1 MKRRKGSELA
11 FLLFFKETSGPP
23 PNFLGFNWGHS
34 VLQVIDERTF
44 PPSCYHTHNKILCVC
59 KRRER
64 KRLFR
69 KSSTHLPPA
78 VRFEFNWILFHKQQE
93 LNRMKKKCNVLQADF
108 SITGIRPQNIYI
120 YSRLKSTYVLD
131 KEVRQSTLVSLSLR
145 SSCYPVAASFF
156 CVSEGL
162 LTLYSRKSETGNIRM
177 TIPVFLLVA
186 TATTSVFV
194 VVVKKRGNPFY
205 RYIYS
210 SPMLFR

>member
-156 CVSEGL
+156 LRVGRTADTVQPEI
-162 LTLYSRKSETGNIRM
+162 GNGQH
-177 TIPVFLLVA
+177 PHDNSGF
-186 TATTSVFV
+186 
-194 VVVKKRGNPFY
+194 
-205 RYIYS
+205 S
-210 SPMLFR
+210 SSGYCDD